1 MKMGWDGIF
10 SNNNCTWAD
19 PRILLRPKNWGGG
32 LVLVSGEEDRVVGVP
47 AEGTV
52 AASVRSVVNVVGTRV
67 GCGSVVRIAASGLSI
82 PGLGIIGIWGVRG
95 ALVAVLVLG
104 GPGLPGQP
112 RGHPVDW
119 EAGHSLELDVLQGD
133 HQEPGSAGTDSHKG
147 SKNQDLHLWVA
158 VCKSPC

>member
-1 MKMGWDGIF
+1 MVYSVTITVLGLTRGSCFGQK
-10 SNNNCTWAD
+10 S
-19 PRILLRPKNWGGG
+19 GGG
-32 LVLVSGEEDRVVGVP
+32 LVLVSSEEDRVVGVP

-52 AASVRSVVNVVGTRV
+52 AAGVRSVVNVVGTRGGV
-67 GCGSVVRIAASGLSI
+67 GGRVGVAASGLSI
-82 PGLGIIGIWGVRG
+82 PGLSIRTISCIAYGG

-112 RGHPVDW
+112 RGHSVDG

-133 HQEPGSAGTDSHKG
+133 HQEPGSGGTDSHKG

-158 VCKSPC
+158 